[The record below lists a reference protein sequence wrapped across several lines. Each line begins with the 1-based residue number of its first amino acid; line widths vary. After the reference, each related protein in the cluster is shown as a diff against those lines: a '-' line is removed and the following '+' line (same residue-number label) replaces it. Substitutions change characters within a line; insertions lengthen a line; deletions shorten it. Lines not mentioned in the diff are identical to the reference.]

1 MSSAESRNSIL
12 AAREARQEL
21 LNRHRGTFPATI
33 FLSLN
38 IPGENK
44 TPPGTEE
51 FFVWALERLETSL
64 PHLHLVERGS
74 DRLGPFALLA
84 AGQEAVRVK
93 RLCVSQEESHPAARL
108 IDLDVY
114 DQGGVQIGRGSLGLP
129 PRPCLVCH
137 HPAAECMRL
146 GRHNYPELA
155 ACAGRLLAE
164 FSTTGG

>member
-1 MSSAESRNSIL
+1 MSSAESRSSIL

-21 LNRHRGTFPATI
+21 LDRHSGTFPAFI

-38 IPGENK
+38 IPGECK

-51 FFVWALERLETSL
+51 LFSWALERLETSL

-84 AGQEAVRVK
+84 AGQEAAQVK
-93 RLCVSQEESHPAARL
+93 RLCVSQEESSPVARL

-114 DQGGVQIGRGSLGLP
+114 DRSGVQIGRGSLGLP

-137 HPAAECMRL
+137 HPAVDCMRL

-155 ACAGRLLAE
+155 ACAERLLAE
-164 FSTTGG
+164 FSKAGG